1 MSIVYIRHTGAV
13 TFFHFPTIKQIINS
27 CRVCSSRSSSCCLPG
42 GFPYPTL
49 GDHQILPYLAE
60 GRRLDKPTIVSQ
72 ELYATM
78 VRCWTENPEQRPTFT
93 ELVNLLEA
101 DESRNR
107 AYVDITTLQTNISF
121 PPMEQEEEFEGS

>member
-1 MSIVYIRHTGAV
+1 MRSLSS
-13 TFFHFPTIKQIINS
+13 TF
-27 CRVCSSRSSSCCLPG
+27 RRSNKLRIHKESEIDSLVFSLLPG

-60 GRRLDKPTIVSQ
+60 GRRLDKPIIVSQ

-78 VRCWTENPEQRPTFT
+78 VRCWTENPEQRPSFT

-101 DESRNR
+101 DESRNK
-107 AYVDITTLQTNISF
+107 AYVDITTLQTSVSF
-121 PPMEQEEEFEGS
+121 PPIEIDEDFKGS